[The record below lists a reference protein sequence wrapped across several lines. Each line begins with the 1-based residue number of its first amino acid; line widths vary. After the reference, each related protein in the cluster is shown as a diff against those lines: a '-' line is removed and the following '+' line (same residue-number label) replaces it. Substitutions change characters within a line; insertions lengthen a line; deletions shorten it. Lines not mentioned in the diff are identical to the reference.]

1 MTETADIER
10 FISQAALGDQAA
22 FGQIYDAT
30 AAKLYGVCLKVLKR
44 HDLAEDALQETYIK
58 IWHSADKYQANGLS
72 PMTWLITIA
81 RNTAIDKL
89 RASQAQNHSADELE
103 QLEDS
108 AQSPEAAVRSAY
120 LQGSSYTDLAA
131 HYKVPINTMRTW
143 LRRSLL
149 KLKGCLTN
157 D

>member
-58 IWHSADKYQANGLS
+58 
-72 PMTWLITIA
+72 
-81 RNTAIDKL
+81 L
-89 RASQAQNHSADELE
+89 R
-103 QLEDS
+103 
-108 AQSPEAAVRSAY
+108 
-120 LQGSSYTDLAA
+120 
-131 HYKVPINTMRTW
+131 
-143 LRRSLL
+143 
-149 KLKGCLTN
+149 
-157 D
+157 